1 MPTPKSKAI
10 MMGLSSPAKLMPR
23 PPAWLAM
30 LDLPAKVKQE
40 SVAAALKGKQQTVAA
55 AVKEDKEESKE
66 AAKVAKPKHQSKIF
80 WKGVQ
85 EDSGK
90 MVRVKSTMDHQLII
104 EIQLQNRRACCATVS
119 IWGSDADAE
128 ARCAEFMTCL
138 AQKFANGTDIS
149 QIKHEKHA
157 KAQHL
162 KQATARKL
170 AKERKQA
177 EEPKAKGKPG
187 KKAPKAAGKRK
198 AKAAAKRKPEP
209 ASQPSKM
216 SMAISAPNAPMAKR
230 SRTAAAKGKDDDLH
244 AEQIEDDALDGQ
256 EIENGDLD
264 CEGEESESGTIPM
277 GEESEV
283 EESEEQQLDMTQLK
297 KSEIP
302 DSLWDC

>member
-1 MPTPKSKAI
+1 
-10 MMGLSSPAKLMPR
+10 
-23 PPAWLAM
+23 
-30 LDLPAKVKQE
+30 
-40 SVAAALKGKQQTVAA
+40 
-55 AVKEDKEESKE
+55 VKEDKEESKE
-66 AAKVAKPKHQSKIF
+66 AAKVAKPKHQSEIF

-85 EDSGK
+85 AASGK
-90 MVRVKSTMDHQLII
+90 MVRGKDKLII
-104 EIQLQNRRACCATVS
+104 EIQLQNQRACCATVS

-138 AQKFANGTDIS
+138 AQKFANGTDIRYLTMS

-256 EIENGDLD
+256 EIEDGDLD

-302 DSLWDC
+302 DSLWDF